1 MQGDKFPSV
10 FQMSIL
16 RTKLGNVKSWM
27 KMRLEMLDKEPVA
40 IGKLDIRLFKD
51 TVKDEIKKGGEGV
64 DIFHALK
71 TSFKVEK
78 NELFKDDEAFFNAVH
93 AETKWGTFYKILN
106 QFKGK
111 RAPSHMFFDVYRV
124 SFEGMP
130 KLTKKSVDVNN
141 GLFEF
146 DHELID
152 EESFII
158 MGRNAMISKDLWID
172 SFIGA
177 RVYDPVNSEWD
188 KIHIDLDLR

>member
-1 MQGDKFPSV
+1 
-10 FQMSIL
+10 
-16 RTKLGNVKSWM
+16 M